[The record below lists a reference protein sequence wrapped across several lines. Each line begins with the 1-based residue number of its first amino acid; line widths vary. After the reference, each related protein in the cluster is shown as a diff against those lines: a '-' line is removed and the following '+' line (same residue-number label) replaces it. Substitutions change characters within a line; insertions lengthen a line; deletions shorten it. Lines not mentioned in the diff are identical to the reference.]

1 MNLFSLGFKSDKDL
15 QKYLSYG
22 KIDISPNKSK
32 QKPERKSTYTD
43 SHLDYLIDDNNGKI
57 SMGIRDS
64 NLPENYSDKD
74 KREKNTEKK
83 IEEEEEIQGE
93 EKGDKIQK
101 EEKGEEIQR
110 EEKEGDESTERK
122 TSIVLDNKR
131 TLFHKIFGPM
141 EAGSIRGSIFNMV
154 ILSLGTGMFALPKYM
169 SNTSLFFSCLLII
182 SICFSVWW
190 SLLLLSKAC
199 EKNNIYN
206 YSKLIGLLY
215 GNFFSIIY
223 DTIVILYSFGV
234 LILFNIIIYA
244 TLGEALYGIYY
255 YKKYKTLK
263 EFQNNSFWNE
273 WYIQILLPYAASI
286 IIVYPMCLIKD
297 VSKLRIIS
305 LIGVLNIIFLILI
318 VIYQSKDYIKK
329 DNLENNVN
337 YLDIKKGFKD
347 KFDAF
352 NFISTIFYASCFHI
366 GCVPVINT
374 LKNNVRRRIYKA
386 IRRTILIDIFL
397 YLSIAVIGYL
407 SYPKNTPSLII
418 QRPTLNEGDSDII
431 MGLGKIGLVFT
442 FFTKL
447 PNTYASLRITLFD
460 KIFGTTEITNMKN
473 YIVTFIVIII
483 CVTSSI
489 VYKEI
494 SSYIKIMG
502 GLFSTLVGFLF
513 PSLLIVKSNKR
524 KRYHWKNILT
534 VGLYTLL
541 TLIGFASSGLTVYY
555 LIKGED
561 N

>member
-1 MNLFSLGFKSDKDL
+1 MNLFSLGLKSDKDL
-15 QKYLSYG
+15 EKYLNSG
-22 KIDISPNKSK
+22 NVKDNPTQDPEELNDTSEENSKINN
-32 QKPERKSTYTD
+32 
-43 SHLDYLIDDNNGKI
+43 LIDNDVRI

-64 NLPENYSDKD
+64 TLYDNTTE
-74 KREKNTEKK
+74 EKNENVEKV
-83 IEEEEEIQGE
+83 
-93 EKGDKIQK
+93 
-101 EEKGEEIQR
+101 
-110 EEKEGDESTERK
+110 EEKEKEEDSNEKVTTERHD
-122 TSIVLDNKR
+122 SMVLDNQR
-131 TLFHKIFGPM
+131 SLFLKIFGPM

-169 SNTSLFFSCLLII
+169 SNTSLLFSCLLII
-182 SICFSVWW
+182 GICILVWW

-199 EKNNIYN
+199 EKQKIYN
-206 YSKLIGLLY
+206 YSKLIRILY
-215 GNFFSIIY
+215 GKTLSIIY
-223 DTIVILYSFGV
+223 DSIVILYSFGV

-244 TLGEALYGIYY
+244 NLGEAIYGLYY
-255 YKKYKTLK
+255 YKIYETFDLFRK
-263 EFQNNSFWNE
+263 ESFWNE

-305 LIGVLNIIFLILI
+305 LIGVMNIVFLIFI
-318 VIYQSKDYIKK
+318 VLFQSKDYITKE
-329 DNLENNVN
+329 NLENNVN
-337 YLDIKKGFKD
+337 YIDISKGLQG
-347 KFDAF
+347 KFDTL

-397 YLSIAVIGYL
+397 YLTIAIVGYL
-407 SYPKNTPSLII
+407 TYPLNTPSLII
-418 QRPTLNEGDSDII
+418 QRPTLKKGDSDIL
-431 MGLGKIGLVFT
+431 MSLGKLGFVFT

-460 KIFGTTEITNMKN
+460 KLFGTTEITDTKN
-473 YIVTFIVIII
+473 YIVTFLVIII

-489 VYKEI
+489 LYSEI

-513 PSLLIVKSNKR
+513 PSLLIVKTNKR

-534 VGLYTLL
+534 VALFTIL
-541 TLIGFASSGLTVYY
+541 TLIGFISSGFTIYDLAV
-555 LIKGED
+555 GEA
-561 N
+561 